1 MRNEQDIVV
10 GSNGGLERKFE
21 TKYHSFSSCVFYF
34 VLLLLR
40 LKEEL

>member
-21 TKYHSFSSCVFYF
+21 TIEFIYQLINYH
-34 VLLLLR
+34 
-40 LKEEL
+40 